1 MMKLEPENHAL
12 QGARLMAG
20 EFRFL
25 QILAMTALLAASLT
39 PVSVHADDD
48 VQHWLDRMA
57 RAVETLNY
65 RGTLVHVREDRVDT
79 LRIIHRAD
87 EDGVRERIYAID
99 GEPREVLRDG
109 NKVRCLLP
117 GDQPQVLESQLAG
130 RLLPSLPVNRL
141 TGPESAYRMS
151 MAGSE
156 RVAGL
161 TARIVTIEP
170 RDQYRYGYRLW
181 LEESTGMLLRYAL
194 IDPEGRQL
202 QQLSFTSIELGA
214 SISDAE
220 LAPAMIDAPKVL
232 TTRLHDTDGQIRSG
246 RRHEAFRGR
255 VPPGFRLANIGK
267 GRSEHGEEFEHLL
280 FSDGLASFS
289 IYIEN
294 AAPEAIGS
302 RMKAMGAVHVFTDQG
317 DGRALTVVG
326 EVPAATVEFVGQR
339 FRRGAE
345 VSARPNE

>member
-1 MMKLEPENHAL
+1 MTKLKAEKREL
-12 QGARLMAG
+12 QGAESMVG
-20 EFRFL
+20 DFRFL
-25 QILAMTALLAASLT
+25 QILAATLLLAGSLA
-39 PVSVHADDD
+39 PLSAHADED

-117 GDQPQVLESQLAG
+117 GDRPQVLESQLAG
-130 RLLPSLPVNRL
+130 RLLPNLPINRL
-141 TGPESAYRMS
+141 TSPESAYRMA

-161 TARIVTIEP
+161 TTRIVSIEP

-181 LEESTGMLLRYAL
+181 LEESTGMLLRYTL

-202 QQLSFTSIELGA
+202 QQLSFASIELGA
-214 SISDAE
+214 TISDAE
-220 LAPAMIDAPKVL
+220 LEPVMIDAPKVL

-267 GRSEHGEEFEHLL
+267 GRSESGEEFEHLL

-289 IYIEN
+289 IYIEK

-302 RMKAMGAVHVFTDQG
+302 RIKAMGAVHVFTDQG

-326 EVPAATVEFVGQR
+326 EVPAATVEYVGQR

-345 VSARPNE
+345 GGRRPNE

>member
-1 MMKLEPENHAL
+1 MKLEAEKYAK
-12 QGARLMAG
+12 QGTKPMGNLRSLH
-20 EFRFL
+20 
-25 QILAMTALLAASLT
+25 ILAVTILLLGSSASA
-39 PVSVHADDD
+39 HAQADDD
-48 VQHWLDRMA
+48 AQHWLDRMA

-130 RLLPSLPVNRL
+130 RLLPHLPVNRL
-141 TGPESAYRMS
+141 TSPESAYRME

-161 TARIVTIEP
+161 STRILTIEP

-194 IDPEGRQL
+194 IDPDGRQL
-202 QQLSFTSIELGA
+202 QQLSFTSIELGV

-232 TTRLHDTDGQIRSG
+232 TTRLEDTDGRIRSG
-246 RRHEAFRGR
+246 RRHEAFSDR

-267 GRSEHGEEFEHLL
+267 GRSENGEEFEHLL

-302 RMKAMGAVHVFTDQG
+302 RMKAMGAVHVFTHQG

-326 EVPAATVEFVGQR
+326 EVPATTIEYVGQR
-339 FRRGAE
+339 FRRVGE
-345 VSARPNE
+345 GSKRSHE

>member
-1 MMKLEPENHAL
+1 MTRIQTQKRAL
-12 QGARLMAG
+12 PGARAMAG
-20 EFRFL
+20 EFRFMR
-25 QILAMTALLAASLT
+25 AVAVLLAGSLASF
-39 PVSVHADDD
+39 SVQAEDD

-57 RAVETLNY
+57 RAIETLDY

-130 RLLPSLPVNRL
+130 RLLPHLPVNRL
-141 TGPESAYRMS
+141 TSPESAYDMA

-161 TARIVTIEP
+161 ATRIVNIEP
-170 RDQYRYGYRLW
+170 RDQYRYGYRFW
-181 LEESTGMLLRYAL
+181 LEESTGMLLRYVL
-194 IDPEGRQL
+194 IDPDGRQL
-202 QQLSFTSIELGA
+202 QQLSFASIELGA

-232 TTRLHDTDGQIRSG
+232 TTRLHDAEGQIRSG
-246 RRHEAFRGR
+246 RRQEAFRDR
-255 VPPGFRLANIGK
+255 VPDGFRLANIGK
-267 GRSEHGEEFEHLL
+267 GRSENGEEFEHLL

-289 IYIEN
+289 IYIEQS
-294 AAPEAIGS
+294 APDAIGS
-302 RMKAMGAVHVFTDQG
+302 RIKAMGAVHVFTEQG
-317 DGRALTVVG
+317 EGRTVTVVG
-326 EVPAATVEFVGQR
+326 EVPAATVEYVGQR
-339 FRRGAE
+339 FRRGAAE